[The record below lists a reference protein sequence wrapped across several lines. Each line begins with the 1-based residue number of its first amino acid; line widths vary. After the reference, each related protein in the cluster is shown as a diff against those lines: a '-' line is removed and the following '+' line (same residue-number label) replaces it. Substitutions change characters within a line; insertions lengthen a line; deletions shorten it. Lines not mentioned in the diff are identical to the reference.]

1 MKTTRSRT
9 ALVAGASGLVGRSLL
24 AQLLES
30 PRYGLVHVL
39 LRRSVAELPAHRK
52 IKVMT
57 VDFDR
62 LLPLPRVDDVYI
74 ALGTTIKMAGSQA
87 AFRRVDFD
95 AVVNTARA
103 AKASGAW
110 RLLVVSALG
119 ADAKSRVFYNRVKG
133 EMQQAITGLGY
144 ETVIIA
150 QPSLLLGDR
159 AVLGQRTRTAEGLA
173 TGLLRPMLGLV
184 PRRVRPIKADDVARA
199 MIRAALAAKPGV
211 TFLGS
216 GEMQPPRA

>member
-1 MKTTRSRT
+1 
-9 ALVAGASGLVGRSLL
+9 
-24 AQLLES
+24 
-30 PRYGLVHVL
+30 
-39 LRRSVAELPAHRK
+39 VAELPAHRK
-52 IKVMT
+52 IRVMT

-62 LLPLPRVDDVYI
+62 LPPLPRVDDVYI
-74 ALGTTIKMAGSQA
+74 ALGTTIKTAGSQA

-159 AVLGQRTRTAEGLA
+159 AVLGQKTRTAESLA

-184 PRRVRPIKADDVARA
+184 PRRVRPIRADDVARA

-211 TFLGS
+211 TILGS